1 MFYTSFC
8 TGVIDPLIAGL
19 AYHATNQVIILK
31 DNLQHLGKSAD
42 EQINRGNT
50 NIPEQS
56 LTQSELIYNKIRQC
70 IRHHNLI
77 LK

>member
-1 MFYTSFC
+1 VFYTSFC

-19 AYHATNQVIILK
+19 AYHATSQVIILK